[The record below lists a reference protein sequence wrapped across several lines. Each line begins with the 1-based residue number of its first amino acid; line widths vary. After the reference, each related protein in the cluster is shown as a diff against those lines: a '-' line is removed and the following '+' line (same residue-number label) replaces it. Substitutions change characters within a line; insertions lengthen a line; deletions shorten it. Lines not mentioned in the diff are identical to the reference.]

1 MAQEVSQNPHSFF
14 YVVMFMALVV
24 VGTVVAYFA
33 FLPKSAPK
41 QITLAVLP
49 FGGSASVPAWLRY
62 GLSADIRNELSLSR
76 DVKVIDF
83 QAAVDSFDEGYDFES
98 ITYELGAS
106 HFVDG
111 NFEDVQQD
119 FSGTITVRLVN
130 ATQAAWK
137 EVWTATIAVESGE
150 WEKFR
155 QSVART
161 IREKLYDLSTPRE
174 LGLVNHANSY
184 HTYLMALQAFH
195 ERDGN
200 RALTILNEIS
210 LADAAPYMDLLKRH
224 LSTRRDGYLYDVR
237 EMFEPTEAQFLLD
250 ELHARLRAS
259 GDLQEYKLELEN
271 LVSEYPNSI
280 AVSALADLYLYAGW
294 LRQSKQLLVRWAQL
308 RPQSFNVGV
317 RLAHVDFS
325 RNDISGAMRSLQ
337 IAGERSKKTEDAETM
352 LTLLRISTEKK
363 PELPFMDEVREIF
376 LENNPGLDFDMRRL
390 PLPDA
395 YPEFD
400 CDTKVSLTLA
410 LERFKDALEE
420 LDCAQRIWVTPP
432 IFWRTTDPKW
442 KSFTS
447 TSGYRN
453 YLRREGYAS
462 PNLEGSR
469 PTNIDDLFMP
479 RRD

>member
-1 MAQEVSQNPHSFF
+1 MTQKPAQNPHSFF

-49 FGGSASVPAWLRY
+49 FGGSATVPDWLRY
-62 GLSADIRNELSLSR
+62 GLPADIRNELSLSR

-111 NFEDVQQD
+111 SFEDVQQD

-174 LGLVNHANSY
+174 LGLVNNANSY
-184 HTYLMALQAFH
+184 YTYLMALQAFH
-195 ERDGN
+195 ERDDN

-210 LADAAPYMDLLKRH
+210 LADAAPYMRLLKRH

-271 LVSEYPNSI
+271 LVSEYPNSV
-280 AVSALADLYLYAGW
+280 AVSTLADLYLYAGW
-294 LRQSKQLLVRWAQL
+294 LRQSKQLLIRWAQL

-317 RLAHVDFS
+317 RLAQVDFS
-325 RNDISGAMRSLQ
+325 RNDMPGVMRSIQ
-337 IAGERSKKTEDAETM
+337 IAGERSKRADLAGYW
-352 LTLLRISTEKK
+352 LLNMRAAMERMTR
-363 PELPFMDEVREIF
+363 LRYDEEPHQTNSRVPRD
-376 LENNPGLDFDMRRL
+376 LDIRRSRH
-390 PLPDA
+390 PNVDPD
-395 YPEFD
+395 D
-400 CDTKVSLTLA
+400 CDTKLPIALNKERLGEALDVLT
-410 LERFKDALEE
+410 
-420 LDCAQRIWVTPP
+420 CAQRLWVTPP
-432 IFWRTTDPKW
+432 IFWRTTDPNW
-442 KSFTS
+442 VSFTS
-447 TSGYRN
+447 TDGYRD
-453 YLRREGYAS
+453 YLLREGYAS
-462 PNLEGSR
+462 PNLEGLG
-469 PTNIDDLFMP
+469 PANVEDLFMP